1 MIPTNTAMGLIKTV
15 TLTLLIAVPLCA
27 QGSDTL
33 IRKDGRRDRGIEIT
47 SMTVSDVTFR
57 KGSEQFTVPSHLVAS
72 VEWAEPPDEFAL
84 AAAQIARGEFANA
97 AELYAEA
104 ANKTSRALLQV
115 ESRFLAAE
123 ALVQA
128 ALLDASKAADASA
141 TLQQLLQEN
150 PDAYQV
156 PNAKLN
162 LGRALRLGGEA
173 AEAER
178 VLRQMEDEAMAGN
191 WSVVWNVRAKY
202 ERAQAQLD
210 QGKAPDARSTF
221 RSAAAAADSA
231 IATGSEDPD
240 LREIKMQSLV
250 GEGETFL
257 REKNYTEAVRFF
269 RGLGTTTPLSANTA
283 VLAAAK
289 AGEGEAL
296 FLQAEETRDT
306 AILRRAQ
313 IALAESNLLD
323 TEAGDTSAKSAY
335 YMARTIL
342 ALGTDG
348 ESESFRARANGYF
361 QIVVDNY
368 PGSTWSALARE
379 ALEK

>member
-1 MIPTNTAMGLIKTV
+1 
-15 TLTLLIAVPLCA
+15 
-27 QGSDTL
+27 
-33 IRKDGRRDRGIEIT
+33 
-47 SMTVSDVTFR
+47 
-57 KGSEQFTVPSHLVAS
+57 
-72 VEWAEPPDEFAL
+72 
-84 AAAQIARGEFANA
+84 
-97 AELYAEA
+97 
-104 ANKTSRALLQV
+104 
-115 ESRFLAAE
+115 
-123 ALVQA
+123 
-128 ALLDASKAADASA
+128 
-141 TLQQLLQEN
+141 
-150 PDAYQV
+150 
-156 PNAKLN
+156 
-162 LGRALRLGGEA
+162 
-173 AEAER
+173 
-178 VLRQMEDEAMAGN
+178 
-191 WSVVWNVRAKY
+191 
-202 ERAQAQLD
+202 
-210 QGKAPDARSTF
+210 
-221 RSAAAAADSA
+221 
-231 IATGSEDPD
+231 
-240 LREIKMQSLV
+240 MQSLV
-250 GEGETFL
+250 GEGQTFL

-269 RGLGTTTPLSANTA
+269 RGLGTTTPPSANTA

-296 FLQAEETRDT
+296 FLQAEESRDT